1 MSRIAR
7 RLRRLFRD
15 PLLDAEYV
23 EALQDR
29 SRLPKKYVPG
39 RHVKIAG
46 SDEPISWLPDPGEGI
61 TSRAIL
67 GRTGT
72 RFRG

>member
-1 MSRIAR
+1 M
-7 RLRRLFRD
+7 
-15 PLLDAEYV
+15 
-23 EALQDR
+23 
-29 SRLPKKYVPG
+29 
-39 RHVKIAG
+39 KIAG

-61 TSRAIL
+61 TSSTIL